1 MPCQNLK
8 IKGPS
13 ENANGKT
20 EKNWSLRNLYPTG
33 KKTSTR
39 CLEYVLLRQ
48 ARHLAD
54 VQKMS

>member
-20 EKNWSLRNLYPTG
+20 EKNWSLRNLYPIFV
-33 KKTSTR
+33 R
-39 CLEYVLLRQ
+39 DLEETFARYFVDVL
-48 ARHLAD
+48 
-54 VQKMS
+54 QKSS